1 MSLNFSY
8 IKSKEEVEEEYI
20 KLKDSIKKDSLEYY
34 REIDIENNDDKRNYE
49 IEKRIKLIEKR
60 NKDYGINL
68 YGGMAMDSV
77 SNDVKLLRLEEL
89 KYMKENPHL
98 YEYKRK

>member
-8 IKSKEEVEEEYI
+8 IKS
-20 KLKDSIKKDSLEYY
+20 KDSIKKDSLEYY
-34 REIDIENNDDKRNYE
+34 REIDIENNDDKCNNNNKRNYE

-68 YGGMAMDSV
+68 YGGMGLDSV